1 MRAVRYVTVWAL
13 YLRFTAHNSKSLLS
27 RQQILEKR
35 NDLHF
40 YLHGACLEKL
50 AINSE
55 KFWQQ
60 EQLHILA
67 GRTVKYGPLN
77 HSASPISWKIRN
89 IRNGLKRD
97 RAAIR
102 GICNSYII
110 ELKFNGNKKTTRVSK
125 SLKKKK
131 MPATP
136 TATIIRLEK
145 TGSSYF
151 FKMLV
156 LKHLHLA
163 KHGTCAVMFRVM
175 YCNAQNISPF
185 LDLFARQKP

>member
-1 MRAVRYVTVWAL
+1 
-13 YLRFTAHNSKSLLS
+13 LLS

-125 SLKKKK
+125 TLKKKK
-131 MPATP
+131 NASNTNCNNNKVGKNWFIVLFQDVSFKAPAP
-136 TATIIRLEK
+136 GK
-145 TGSSYF
+145 TRDLRCNVQSN
-151 FKMLV
+151 V
-156 LKHLHLA
+156 L
-163 KHGTCAVMFRVM
+163 
-175 YCNAQNISPF
+175 
-185 LDLFARQKP
+185 